1 MFTTITICKRP
12 DTTNPFFFHSEIWQD
27 PAWQARIEEVKA
39 EYLNYS
45 EEEIVSEDELTLTK
59 INNFNSQEQ
68 AEEIITYNLAHF
80 PAQYTRALYAKE
92 KGHFFIMTPMFDR
105 DLGKFVPE

>member
-12 DTTNPFFFHSEIWQD
+12 DKTNPFFFHSEIWQD